1 MAQKNMVWYYRGM
14 GMDSLGKMGKPEEK
28 QIERPGK
35 DEVLA
40 RVDALAICA
49 SDIKMINMGREYPLF
64 RNRNFENF
72 PAILGHELSL
82 TVVEAGKNLEQRWK
96 PGMRIGIQPDVYMD
110 SIRYC
115 VGVNTD
121 GGMQQYILLKKPT
134 FYSDQGETI
143 FPVKKELS
151 YAAVAQLEPNA
162 CVEAAYRRWGREDFK
177 RDGSLLLYI
186 GEEGDES
193 FVLDKNLC
201 HARISA
207 FIKGKKTKKY
217 PDNMRVFHS
226 LEQAIKSEK
235 EGFHDILIMG
245 STADEELELMINHMN
260 QDGLFCWLVQ
270 SETGQKVHVDIAK
283 VHYGTMNWIGT
294 DTHCLSDAFRK
305 ENRRYELKKDGKMLI
320 MGGAGAMGR
329 MHTLRALTMK
339 DGPKVIVVTA
349 KGRKRLNALKEDFFK
364 IAQEQGKQ
372 LEIVAINEN
381 GWKEKLR
388 SICGKEG
395 FDDVIVA
402 APGVEPVENAVLF
415 LRKDGML
422 VLFSGTKYGSYTK
435 LPIGYT
441 ASFHGKIHASSGST
455 VEDQKHILEKIESGQ
470 YQLDKNVMAVA
481 GLNALKDAAEA
492 VASGKFSGKVI
503 VYPQLLKLPLTDLKE
518 IGAYDTVLAQIA
530 KNGWNQQAERRLYA
544 IEGKEVM
551 CHEKCK

>member
-1 MAQKNMVWYYRGM
+1 
-14 GMDSLGKMGKPEEK
+14 
-28 QIERPGK
+28 
-35 DEVLA
+35 
-40 RVDALAICA
+40 
-49 SDIKMINMGREYPLF
+49 
-64 RNRNFENF
+64 
-72 PAILGHELSL
+72 
-82 TVVEAGKNLEQRWK
+82 
-96 PGMRIGIQPDVYMD
+96 
-110 SIRYC
+110 
-115 VGVNTD
+115 
-121 GGMQQYILLKKPT
+121 
-134 FYSDQGETI
+134 
-143 FPVKKELS
+143 
-151 YAAVAQLEPNA
+151 
-162 CVEAAYRRWGREDFK
+162 
-177 RDGSLLLYI
+177 
-186 GEEGDES
+186 
-193 FVLDKNLC
+193 
-201 HARISA
+201 
-207 FIKGKKTKKY
+207 
-217 PDNMRVFHS
+217 
-226 LEQAIKSEK
+226 
-235 EGFHDILIMG
+235 
-245 STADEELELMINHMN
+245 
-260 QDGLFCWLVQ
+260 
-270 SETGQKVHVDIAK
+270 
-283 VHYGTMNWIGT
+283 
-294 DTHCLSDAFRK
+294 
-305 ENRRYELKKDGKMLI
+305 
-320 MGGAGAMGR
+320 
-329 MHTLRALTMK
+329 MK